1 MFSPSFSIENI
12 KNFPKKANK
21 KFWLIEEENEQKI
34 SGLDLNQNQ
43 SKFPYYDAI
52 RELEKIE
59 SCSSLRDKFDYIVSS
74 NTLMKMNVIDFYH
87 GKEEIVTMDDE
98 LPLLI
103 FVVLHSKILNSFSQ
117 ISLVD
122 DYLSC
127 FSEFDVERRF
137 LFNLKVFFSSFYIRF
152 TVDGHSIYSRRI

>member
-1 MFSPSFSIENI
+1 
-12 KNFPKKANK
+12 
-21 KFWLIEEENEQKI
+21 
-34 SGLDLNQNQ
+34 
-43 SKFPYYDAI
+43 
-52 RELEKIE
+52 
-59 SCSSLRDKFDYIVSS
+59 
-74 NTLMKMNVIDFYH
+74 MKMNVIDFYH